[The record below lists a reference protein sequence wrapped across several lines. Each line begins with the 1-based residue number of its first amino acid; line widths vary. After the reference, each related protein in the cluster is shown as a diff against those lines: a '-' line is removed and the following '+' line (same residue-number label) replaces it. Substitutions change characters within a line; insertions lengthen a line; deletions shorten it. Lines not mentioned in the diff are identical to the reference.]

1 MEYWEYN
8 KMENIGPQ
16 ILMCCYVFWLLGAT
30 KRANELYRQ
39 AIDNSR
45 SMMELQQAYIAH
57 KVFTTQVDH
66 THC

>member
-1 MEYWEYN
+1 MYMYLYN
-8 KMENIGPQ
+8 
-16 ILMCCYVFWLLGAT
+16 LLCCCYYVLVARDN
-30 KRANELYRQ
+30 KERANELYRQ

-66 THC
+66 THY